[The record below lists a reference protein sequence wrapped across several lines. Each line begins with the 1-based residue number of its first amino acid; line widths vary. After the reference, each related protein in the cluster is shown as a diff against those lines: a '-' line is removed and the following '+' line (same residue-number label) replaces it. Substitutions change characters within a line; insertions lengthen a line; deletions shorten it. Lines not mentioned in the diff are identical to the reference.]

1 MKINLERAWP
11 KVISPTVKLKL
22 DSRKDW
28 LNRLFQISR
37 MILMDAVMANL
48 LKMQLQ
54 IKIKEPIWLQ
64 IMIKKVDKLK
74 DTFQMLI

>member
-1 MKINLERAWP
+1 
-11 KVISPTVKLKL
+11 
-22 DSRKDW
+22 
-28 LNRLFQISR
+28 

-64 IMIKKVDKLK
+64 IMIKKVITKK
-74 DTFQMLI
+74 DTFKIMI